1 MRASSAIAMRP
12 VIASLFFLPVL
23 AGGQTAG
30 QGQEL
35 TELLGQIEAIE
46 RELQRDMRAQGL
58 QQAELREAET
68 EITRLRRDSA
78 EVERQLAG
86 SREAQS
92 RLLAD
97 LERNESAHQE
107 AQAALAAAVRHA
119 WRSGQA
125 DNIRALLSGESAGE
139 VERRLAWTGLL
150 VNSWSRRAGEAA
162 RLESEARALHEQA
175 GAVESELGGL
185 QRRRAE
191 QIRNLENAA
200 ARRRA
205 ALDALNRRIGAA
217 GAEIGRLRD
226 RAATLGSL
234 VEDLGEVVDENPGP
248 ALPSIT
254 RARGELAWPV
264 SGRVLQRFG
273 AGGGGQPGSD
283 GILLEAD
290 EGAPVRAPHAGRVV
304 FADWVRGLGFLIVL
318 DHGEDVLS
326 LYAYNDILLG
336 KKGEIV
342 GKGQVIAHAGSTG
355 GRREPGLYFEIR
367 RSGKPVDPIRWL
379 SD

>member
-1 MRASSAIAMRP
+1 MRP

-23 AGGQTAG
+23 AGGQPAG
-30 QGQEL
+30 QEEEL
-35 TELLGQIEAIE
+35 TELLGQIQAIE
-46 RELQRDMRAQGL
+46 RELQRDMQAQGL
-58 QQAELREAET
+58 QQAELRDAET
-68 EITRLRRDSA
+68 RITRLRRESA

-86 SREAQS
+86 SRATQS
-92 RLLAD
+92 RLLGEI
-97 LERNESAHQE
+97 ERNEAAHQ
-107 AQAALAAAVRHA
+107 QARGKLASAIRQA
-119 WRSGQA
+119 WHSGQA

-150 VNSWSRRAGEAA
+150 VNSWSRRAGESS
-162 RLESEARALHEQA
+162 RLESEARTLHAQA
-175 GAVESELGGL
+175 GTVESELGQL
-185 QRRRAE
+185 QLTRAE

-200 ARRRA
+200 AQRRA
-205 ALDALNRRIGAA
+205 ALESLNRRIGEA
-217 GAEIGRLRD
+217 GEEVERLRN
-226 RAATLGSL
+226 RAATLGAL
-234 VEDLGEVVDENPGP
+234 VEDLGNVVDEHPGP

-254 RARGELAWPV
+254 RARGALAWPLR
-264 SGRVLQRFG
+264 GRVLQRFG
-273 AGGGGQPGSD
+273 AGPGGGQPGSD

-326 LYAYNDILLG
+326 LYAYNDRLLG

-342 GKGQVIAHAGSTG
+342 SKGQVIAHAGSTG

-367 RSGKPVDPIRWL
+367 RNARPVDPIRWL